1 MLFQQY
7 IVASWIRV
15 EDCRLHWARK
25 NLENSHIETHASIN
39 DYVRQATNLTGSSI
53 SKIIMMPPNF
63 RSGKR
68 FRLKKYMDALAGVRR
83 YGRHDLFMI
92 VTCNPNWPD
101 FAPLI
106 ERRGTHH
113 SDRMDLLS
121 QMIKFEKM
129 IKFLTEDK
137 KFGAEKWLAPF
148 SFGGDFADTL

>member
-1 MLFQQY
+1 
-7 IVASWIRV
+7 
-15 EDCRLHWARK
+15 
-25 NLENSHIETHASIN
+25 
-39 DYVRQATNLTGSSI
+39 
-53 SKIIMMPPNF
+53 
-63 RSGKR
+63 
-68 FRLKKYMDALAGVRR
+68 MDALAGVRR
-83 YGRHDLFMI
+83 YGRHDLFMT

-101 FAPLI
+101 IAPLI
-106 ERRGTHH
+106 ERSGTHH